1 LIKLFDFRKK
11 LFDFLKYLLPSQSPA
26 AAAGS
31 LPGVPSLGR
40 VKYIKY
46 GEVFPI
52 HKNSFADTVTTEV
65 LKLTDDEQVSLLK
78 ALNQEDDRADLFM
91 KTRTIISIE

>member
-1 LIKLFDFRKK
+1 M
-11 LFDFLKYLLPSQSPA
+11 FDFLKYLLPSQSPA